1 MQEFVKEHKTKVIF
15 VDPALDDAIAKTVA
29 SATGAELRPL
39 RTLETV
45 SAEEIAA
52 GADYFS
58 LMRENLANLTK

>member
-15 VDPALDDAIAKTVA
+15 VDPSLDDALAKTVA
-29 SATGAELRPL
+29 PATGAELRPL

>member
-1 MQEFVKEHKTKVIF
+1 MVIF
-15 VDPALDDAIAKTVA
+15 VDPSLDDAIAKTVA

>member
-1 MQEFVKEHKTKVIF
+1 
-15 VDPALDDAIAKTVA
+15 LDDAIAKTVA